1 VFLDRN
7 VFQIKKGC
15 YDAAV
20 ALTKE
25 EIALAAKDGFSA
37 RLLMPVFG
45 TFDQMVMEYEYEDKA
60 KNDAFW
66 AKWVEERGAIFTAKF
81 DPLNTGVGSNEV
93 WNVVDPVP
101 HDPKCRLVNRREF
114 QVVPGGMPAVADLI
128 IAGREEN
135 PINVYFSDKGMMN
148 RVAMELEFENF
159 TAYDAAW
166 EAVGEKYFTPEFWA
180 KWNSLTLPGGV
191 NEIWQVL

>member
-1 VFLDRN
+1 MFLDRN

-20 ALTKE
+20 AITKE
-25 EIALAAKDGFSA
+25 EIALAEKDGFTA
-37 RLLMPVFG
+37 RLLMSVFG

-60 KNDAFW
+60 RNDAFW
-66 AKWVEERGAIFTAKF
+66 AKWVAERGAIFAAKF
-81 DPLNTGVGSNEV
+81 DPIHTGVGINEV

-114 QVVPGGMPAVADLI
+114 QVVPGGMDGVAGLI
-128 IAGREEN
+128 IAGRERM
-135 PINVYFSDKGMMN
+135 PINVYFSDKGLTN
-148 RVAMELEFENF
+148 RVAMEMEFENF

-166 EAVGEKYFTPEFWA
+166 ATVGEKYFTPEFWA

-191 NEIWQVL
+191 NEIWELL